1 MPFSSKANILIW
13 GFILKGVIE
22 WSLSRASDWSS
33 ETRRIQWQALQKEP
47 AFPCLAPRGSARQT
61 ALLPF
66 MCCPVYHAHV
76 FAYLLSWNASPLL
89 RPPLPPP
96 SPLMKSFQ
104 LNWPILSPWVPEC
117 LDIVICPRLH
127 NITSWL
133 IWQFSLAIFSPWL
146 APLSVA
152 LGRELY
158 PCNPWLPSVVIPTGG
173 NVFRITLDYKI
184 YSLQSSWE

>member
-1 MPFSSKANILIW
+1 MPFPSKANILIW

-22 WSLSRASDWSS
+22 WSLSRASDWSG

-76 FAYLLSWNASPLL
+76 FADLLSWNASPLL

-104 LNWPILSPWVPEC
+104 LNWPILSP
-117 LDIVICPRLH
+117 L
-127 NITSWL
+127 
-133 IWQFSLAIFSPWL
+133 SPWMSGYSHL
-146 APLSVA
+146 PQTAQYNFLANLTILFSYFLPVAPLSVA
-152 LGRELY
+152 LGKELY